1 MQLDVVS
8 PRTPN
13 SYPPILYLTGLA
25 GLTPSYFQEA
35 LIDSIAEK
43 GFIFMTVFYLLFRF
57 QSFKALTHNI

>member
-57 QSFKALTHNI
+57 QNFKA